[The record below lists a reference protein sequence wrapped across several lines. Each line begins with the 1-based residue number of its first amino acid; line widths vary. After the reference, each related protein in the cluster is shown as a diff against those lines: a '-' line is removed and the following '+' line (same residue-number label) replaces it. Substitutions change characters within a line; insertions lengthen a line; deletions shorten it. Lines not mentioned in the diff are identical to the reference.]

1 MLPKQPMNGSG
12 PRTIVIRFFLV
23 VTLLNYNIPNSMTSL
38 VEHSEAQPTEFIF
51 LLKV

>member
-23 VTLLNYNIPNSMTSL
+23 VVTKFYVLTHISL
-38 VEHSEAQPTEFIF
+38 VQTVEFLTEAKRNTEIF
-51 LLKV
+51 